1 MVASTTGAGNL
12 YGENVASNRRT
23 SSSVLIND
31 ELQAEFPDIK
41 AFAEELQMRC
51 KALLTAGATSSSASS
66 SSSAA
71 ATWGVPGKAM
81 LFGQYAFEGMQ
92 GAVYKEGQHF
102 LEHEDAFPIA
112 LAVRVEQFD

>member
-1 MVASTTGAGNL
+1 MVASTIGAGNL

-51 KALLTAGATSSSASS
+51 KALLTAGASSSSAA
-66 SSSAA
+66 AA